1 MDLFWQIITVV
12 ALIYAVYR
20 IGLEALVILNKKMFD
35 KPGTTNLKETKMR
48 VSGDAQADIIEV
60 LNKHEMTDEQVLS
73 TLIYLAGISVATT
86 GAERVFVEDHARRKK
101 YTMTVEDAQNVT
113 PSN

>member
-1 MDLFWQIITVV
+1 MDLFWQILTFL
-12 ALIYAVYR
+12 ALLYAAYR
-20 IGLEALVILNKKMFD
+20 IGLEALVILNKKVFD
-35 KPGTTNLKETKMR
+35 KAGTTNLKETKMR

-101 YTMTVEDAQNVT
+101 YTMTVEDV
-113 PSN
+113 